1 MLFLW
6 EMEASTSLV
15 YDNRHSITCRINFKT
30 ILKAESKEAQS
41 EEGTLGTIYTLLNFT
56 SYHLEGKNIFINR

>member
-6 EMEASTSLV
+6 EMGASASLV
-15 YDNRHSITCRINFKT
+15 YKNRHSITCRINFKT

-41 EEGTLGTIYTLLNFT
+41 EEGILGTIYN
-56 SYHLEGKNIFINR
+56 Y